1 MQTITT
7 GAARANGALRI
18 PSDIAAYLKR
28 HGLELGDILT
38 DSNPKLAKGAAIARA
53 VIHHTLPGRA
63 LAAAIN
69 PGNGATV
76 APRAYL
82 PTLAAHTAALGLT
95 DKARRHN
102 ACPWSTAGCSDA
114 CLTWAGHG
122 GLSADVAACR
132 GRRTL
137 AMIDEPETY
146 GRAMVWAIA
155 RQWQRAQFDGL
166 PLACRLRGTDD
177 QPWHRL
183 TVSVTLAEAVT
194 IRRRFG
200 LLIANGDSQTI
211 AQILAPAVAEGSLK
225 LYEYSKAPTEG
236 PLGLRAQWA
245 AGWDVTASLAGDRAT
260 AARDAMAAIDAGFR
274 LAVPIAIAKGAPI
287 PAYVTI
293 SYGGRSVTLP
303 AIDGDAT
310 DHRWADPNNVAVIL
324 RGKRSRGADPKVAG
338 FILPLAN
345 TIALPDGGVD
355 LTYYC

>member
-7 GAARANGALRI
+7 GAARANGALRL
-18 PSDIAAYLKR
+18 PSDVAAYLKR
-28 HGLELGDILT
+28 HGLELADILT

-69 PGNGATV
+69 PGNDAKV

-82 PTLAAHTAALGLT
+82 PTLAARCLALGLT
-95 DKARRHN
+95 QKALRHN
-102 ACPWSTAGCSDA
+102 ACPWATAGCSDA

-122 GLSADVAACR
+122 GLSQDVAACR

-137 AMIDEPETY
+137 AMIDNPETY

-155 RQWQRAQFDGL
+155 RQWQRAQTDGL
-166 PLACRLRGTDD
+166 PLAVRLRGTDD
-177 QPWHRL
+177 QPWHLLRL
-183 TVSVTLAEAVT
+183 SVTLAEAIT

-200 LLIANGDSQTI
+200 LLIVNGDGLTI
-211 AQILAPAVAEGSLK
+211 AQILASAVAEGSCH
-225 LYEYSKAPTEG
+225 LYEYSKAPTNG

-260 AARDAMAAIDAGFR
+260 AARDAMAAVLAGFR

-293 SYGGRSVTLP
+293 SHGGQSVTLP
-303 AIDGDAT
+303 TVDGDVT
-310 DHRWADPNNVAVIL
+310 DHRWNDPHDVAVIL
-324 RGKRSRGADPKVAG
+324 RGKRSRGADPNVAG
-338 FILPLAN
+338 FILPNVNTFITLA
-345 TIALPDGGVD
+345 DGTVH
-355 LTYYC
+355 LTY

>member
-7 GAARANGALRI
+7 GAARANGALRL
-18 PSDIAAYLKR
+18 PSDVAAYLKR

-38 DSNPKLAKGAAIARA
+38 DTNPKLAKGAAIARA

-82 PTLAAHTAALGLT
+82 PTLAARCEALGLT

-102 ACPWSTAGCSDA
+102 ACPWSTHQCRSA
-114 CLTWAGHG
+114 CLAWAGHG
-122 GLSADVAACR
+122 GLSQDVAACR

-137 AMIDEPETY
+137 AMIDNPETY

-155 RQWQRAQFDGL
+155 RQWQRAQLDGL

-183 TVSVTLAEAVT
+183 AVSVSLAEAVT

-200 LLIANGDSQTI
+200 LLIANGENQTI
-211 AQILAPAVAEGSLK
+211 AQLLAPAVAEGSCH

-260 AARDAMAAIDAGFR
+260 AARDAMAAIEAGFR

-287 PAYVTI
+287 PSTLTLH
-293 SYGGRSVTLP
+293 YGGRSVTLP

-310 DHRWADPNNVAVIL
+310 DHRWADPNGVAVIL
-324 RGKRSRGADPKVAG
+324 RGKRSRGADPNVAG
-338 FILPLAN
+338 FILPFAES
-345 TIALPDGGVD
+345 IALPDGVIT
-355 LTYYC
+355 LAI

>member
-1 MQTITT
+1 MTATIT
-7 GAARANGALRI
+7 GAARVNGALRL
-18 PSDIAAYLKR
+18 PSDVAAYLKR
-28 HGLELGDILT
+28 HGLELADVLT

-82 PTLAAHTAALGLT
+82 PGLAAHTAALGLT

-102 ACPWSTAGCSDA
+102 ACPWATAGCSDA

-137 AMIDEPETY
+137 AMIDQPETY

-155 RQWQRAQFDGL
+155 RQWQRAQLDGL
-166 PLACRLRGTDD
+166 PLAVRLRGTDD
-177 QPWHRL
+177 QPWHLLR
-183 TVSVTLAEAVT
+183 VSVTLAEAIT

-200 LLIANGDSQTI
+200 LLIANGENQTI
-211 AQILAPAVAEGSLK
+211 AQILAPAVAEGSVK
-225 LYEYSKAPTEG
+225 LYEYSKAPTDG
-236 PLGLRAQWA
+236 PLGLRAQWS

-260 AARDAMAAIDAGFR
+260 AARDAMAAIEAGFR

-287 PAYVTI
+287 PTTVTL
-293 SYGGRSVTLP
+293 SYAGRSITLP
-303 AIDGDAT
+303 TVDGDIT

-324 RGKRSRGADPKVAG
+324 RGKRSRGADPNVAG
-338 FILPLAN
+338 FILPLAES
-345 TIALPDGGVD
+345 IALPDGVIT
-355 LTYYC
+355 LAI

>member
-1 MQTITT
+1 MTATIT
-7 GAARANGALRI
+7 GASRANGALRL
-18 PSDIAAYLKR
+18 PSDVAAYLKR
-28 HGLELGDILT
+28 HGLELADILT

-82 PTLAAHTAALGLT
+82 PGLAAHTAALGLT

-102 ACPWSTAGCSDA
+102 SCPWSTHQCRSA
-114 CLTWAGHG
+114 CLAWAGHG
-122 GLSADVAACR
+122 GLSQDVAACR

-137 AMIDEPETY
+137 AMIDNPETY

-155 RQWQRAQFDGL
+155 RQWQRAQADGL

-177 QPWHRL
+177 QPWHLLR
-183 TVSVTLAEAVT
+183 VSVTLAEAVT

-200 LLIANGDSQTI
+200 LLIANGENQTI
-211 AQILAPAVAEGSLK
+211 AQLLAPAVAEGTCH
-225 LYEYSKAPTEG
+225 LYEYSKAPTNG

-245 AGWDVTASLAGDRAT
+245 AGWDVTASFAGDRAT
-260 AARDAMAAIDAGFR
+260 AARDAMAAVLAGFR
-274 LAVPIAIAKGAPI
+274 LAVPVAIAKGAPI
-287 PAYVTI
+287 PTAVTL
-293 SYGGRSVTLP
+293 SHAGRSITLP

-310 DHRWADPNNVAVIL
+310 DHRWADPNYVAVIL
-324 RGKRSRGADPKVAG
+324 RGKRSRGADPNVAG
-338 FILPLAN
+338 FILPNVKTFITLA
-345 TIALPDGGVD
+345 DGTVH
-355 LTYYC
+355 LTY

>member
-7 GAARANGALRI
+7 GAARANGALRL
-18 PSDIAAYLKR
+18 PSDVTAYLKR
-28 HGLELGDILT
+28 HGLELADILT

-82 PTLAAHTAALGLT
+82 PGLAAHTAALGLT
-95 DKARRHN
+95 NKARRHN

-137 AMIDEPETY
+137 AMIDNPETY

-155 RQWQRAQFDGL
+155 RQWQRAQLDGL

-183 TVSVTLAEAVT
+183 TVSISLAEAIT

-200 LLIANGDSQTI
+200 LLIANGENQTI
-211 AQILAPAVAEGSLK
+211 AQILAPAVTEGSVK

-236 PLGLRAQWA
+236 PLGLRAQWS

-274 LAVPIAIAKGAPI
+274 LAVPIGIAKGAPI
-287 PAYVTI
+287 PSTLTLH
-293 SYGGRSVTLP
+293 YGGRSVTLP

-310 DHRWADPNNVAVIL
+310 DHRWADPSGVAVIL
-324 RGKRSRGADPKVAG
+324 RGKKSRGADPNVAG
-338 FILPLAN
+338 FILPFAES
-345 TIALPDGGVD
+345 IALPDGRVH
-355 LTYYC
+355 LTY

>member
-1 MQTITT
+1 MTATIT
-7 GAARANGALRI
+7 GAARANGALRL

-28 HGLELGDILT
+28 HGLELADILT
-38 DSNPKLAKGAAIARA
+38 DSNPKLNKGAAIARA

-69 PGNGATV
+69 PGNDAKV

-82 PTLAAHTAALGLT
+82 PTLAARCLALGLT
-95 DKARRHN
+95 QKALRHN
-102 ACPWSTAGCSDA
+102 ACPWATAGCSDA

-122 GLSADVAACR
+122 GLSQDVAACR

-137 AMIDEPETY
+137 AMIDNPETY

-155 RQWQRAQFDGL
+155 RQWQRAQVDGL

-177 QPWHRL
+177 QPWHLLRL
-183 TVSVTLAEAVT
+183 SVTLAEAIT

-200 LLIANGDSQTI
+200 LLIANGDGLTI
-211 AQILAPAVAEGSLK
+211 AQILAPAVVDGSVK
-225 LYEYSKAPTEG
+225 LYEYSKAPTNG
-236 PLGLRAQWA
+236 PLGLKSQWA

-260 AARDAMAAIDAGFR
+260 AARDAMAAIEAGFR

-310 DHRWADPNNVAVIL
+310 DHRWADPNGVAVIL
-324 RGKRSRGADPKVAG
+324 RGKRSRGADPNVVG
-338 FILPLAN
+338 FILPYAES
-345 TIALPDGGVD
+345 IALPDGVITIGP
-355 LTYYC
+355 C